1 MQQISPRPPCSI
13 RPATPEDAP
22 AILSVYAPFVLETSI
37 TFEYDVPSPEAFG
50 ERISGILNDYPY
62 LVAETDGVVCGYAYA
77 SRHMARTA
85 YDWDVQT
92 SVYLAP
98 EHHGRGIGRRLYAC
112 LFTLLRE
119 QGLCN
124 AYAIITL
131 PNEASLG
138 IHAAFGFTPCGTH
151 RRTGYK
157 HGAWHDV
164 AWMEKALAEPERP
177 TGVIPFPSLDRGVVS
192 RILRDEGGSR

>member
-1 MQQISPRPPCSI
+1 MQQNSSRPTCSI
-13 RPATPEDAP
+13 RTATPEDAP

-37 TFEYDVPSPEAFG
+37 TFEYDVPSPSAFA
-50 ERISGILNDYPY
+50 ERISSILNDYPY

-77 SRHMARTA
+77 SRHMVRTA

-98 EHHGRGIGRRLYAC
+98 EHHGKGIGRRLYAC
-112 LFTLLRE
+112 LFALLRE

-131 PNEASLG
+131 PNEASLA
-138 IHAAFGFTPCGTH
+138 IHTAFGFTPCGTH
-151 RRTGYK
+151 HRTGYK
-157 HGAWHDV
+157 NGSWHDV
-164 AWMEKALAEPERP
+164 AWMEKALAVPDRP
-177 TGVIPFPSLDRGVVS
+177 DPVTPFASLDRAFVRS
-192 RILRDEGGSR
+192 ILQEGEIT